1 MGYIFLFTLLNLS
14 SNSLTYIVALVIAA
28 LVIAFLAVM
37 SVTQNKERKSLERA
51 LVHLNGLNRQGVE
64 HELVLQ
70 AMKLASWK
78 YDVENGT
85 FTIENDYRPN
95 AGVVTYLPGTAIEM
109 FYDSVHPKDVTNVR
123 DKMEKIVTGE
133 TELADVQYRVNNGND
148 EWTWAQI
155 YAMAA
160 DRDDDGRP
168 TVIVGASLNIDK
180 QKRMEHDIIEA
191 RRRAEESDRLKSA
204 FINNISHEV
213 RTPLNAIIGFSDILT
228 TVTDKAE
235 HDHLVAIIKENNSKL
250 LTIFE
255 DVMNISKVEADN
267 DRESLNI
274 EKFDVLKVVEEE
286 VSHART
292 KNTNDSLIIDYL
304 FHSRQM
310 MVESDRE
317 RVQYIVKHYLAN
329 AMKFTRH
336 GNITTGVKELENGF
350 LRIWVSDTGIGIPE
364 EAKER
369 IFDRFYKVDSFV
381 QGAGLGL
388 AVCRHYAL
396 SLDGNVGMESH
407 AGQGSTFWV
416 DIPVSAGA
424 AKD

>member
-1 MGYIFLFTLLNLS
+1 M
-14 SNSLTYIVALVIAA
+14 
-28 LVIAFLAVM
+28 
-37 SVTQNKERKSLERA
+37 
-51 LVHLNGLNRQGVE
+51 
-64 HELVLQ
+64 
-70 AMKLASWK
+70 
-78 YDVENGT
+78 
-85 FTIENDYRPN
+85 
-95 AGVVTYLPGTAIEM
+95 
-109 FYDSVHPKDVTNVR
+109 
-123 DKMEKIVTGE
+123 
-133 TELADVQYRVNNGND
+133 
-148 EWTWAQI
+148 
-155 YAMAA
+155 
-160 DRDDDGRP
+160 
-168 TVIVGASLNIDK
+168 
-180 QKRMEHDIIEA
+180 
-191 RRRAEESDRLKSA
+191 
-204 FINNISHEV
+204 
-213 RTPLNAIIGFSDILT
+213 
-228 TVTDKAE
+228 
-235 HDHLVAIIKENNSKL
+235 
-250 LTIFE
+250 
-255 DVMNISKVEADN
+255 
-267 DRESLNI
+267 
-274 EKFDVLKVVEEE
+274 
-286 VSHART
+286 SHART

>member
-14 SNSLTYIVALVIAA
+14 SNSLTYIVVLVIAA

-37 SVTQNKERKSLERA
+37 SVTQEKARKSLERA
-51 LVHLNGLNRQGVE
+51 LIHLNGLKRQGVE

-85 FTIENDYRPN
+85 FTIENDYRSN
-95 AGVVTYLPGTAIEM
+95 ADVVSYLPGTAIET
-109 FYDSVHPKDVTNVR
+109 FYDSVHPKDVKNVR

-133 TELADVQYRVNNGND
+133 TEIADVQFRFNNGND
-148 EWTWAQI
+148 EWTWAQM
-155 YAMAA
+155 YAMTA

-168 TVIVGASLNIDK
+168 TVIVGTSLNIDK

-235 HDHLVAIIKENNSKL
+235 HDHLVSIIKENNSKL